1 MGELNAAIIKPVEK
15 HEVKIHTVGEL
26 NAAIVKFGRAEC
38 YFLLLSLNLLSM
50 RLKFGELNG
59 ELNVTFCCY
68 HQTY

>member
-1 MGELNAAIIKPVEK
+1 MQLLLNLEELNAAV
-15 HEVKIHTVGEL
+15 
-26 NAAIVKFGRAEC
+26 VKFGRAEC